1 MNRHL
6 VVVLGTACILS
17 CQFVLAGPGS
27 VCVPGSGTYDVL
39 VCKGPCSFAGPT
51 NVVVKGTLVLTD
63 EPFAIAAIND
73 FSPARFEY
81 AYTIGGDPNG
91 CFVLDTI
98 KSDQTYAGLI
108 TYGLTFWFG
117 KSDQVNFDLYASPDA
132 WHVASV
138 TLSPTGFEGKGQS
151 GGVGAAEPHLGS
163 DVVVGRRLGPANLG
177 KCIAAAGERR
187 RKFNGAA

>member
-1 MNRHL
+1 MIRRPPRSTL
-6 VVVLGTACILS
+6 FPYTTLFRS
-17 CQFVLAGPGS
+17 
-27 VCVPGSGTYDVL
+27 
-39 VCKGPCSFAGPT
+39 CSFAGPT

-117 KSDQVNFDLYASPDA
+117 KSDQVNFDLYADRKS
-132 WHVASV
+132 
-138 TLSPTGFEGKGQS
+138 T
-151 GGVGAAEPHLGS
+151 
-163 DVVVGRRLGPANLG
+163 RLNSSH
-177 KCIAAAGERR
+177 
-187 RKFNGAA
+187 